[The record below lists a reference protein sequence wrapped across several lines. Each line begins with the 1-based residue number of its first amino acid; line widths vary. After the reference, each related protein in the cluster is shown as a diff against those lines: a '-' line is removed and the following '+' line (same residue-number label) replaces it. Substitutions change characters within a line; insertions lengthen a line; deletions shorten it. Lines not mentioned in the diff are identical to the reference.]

1 MGYSLQGRKESDTI
15 EPERDYINRSFCFLC
30 ADDLGSGNS

>member
-15 EPERDYINRSFCFLC
+15 EPESDYINRSFCFLC
-30 ADDLGSGNS
+30 ADASGSGNS